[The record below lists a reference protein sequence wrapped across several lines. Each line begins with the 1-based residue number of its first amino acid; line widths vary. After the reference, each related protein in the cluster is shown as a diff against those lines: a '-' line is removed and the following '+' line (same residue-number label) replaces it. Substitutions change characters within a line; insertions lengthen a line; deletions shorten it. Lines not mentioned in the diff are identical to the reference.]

1 MSERILIAGTNS
13 GCGKTTVTC
22 ALLAVFRARR
32 IDVSSFK
39 CGPDYIDPMFHRQAL
54 GIPSQNLDL
63 FFCTESQLQ
72 SQLASDPRALHVV
85 EGVMGYYDGIGTDG
99 VASTYEIAKAT
110 NTPVIL
116 VLNVKGMYTSAGA
129 LIEGFLHFRPDS
141 GIRGVIFDGAT
152 PMLYEGLKQ
161 IARNAGV
168 IPLGFIPHDTSLAI
182 ESRHLGL
189 VTAGEIVDLQKKLNA
204 LASLAERSIDL
215 DQILQLAT
223 QAPRLFAAPPVTK
236 QAPRVRIAV
245 ARDEAFCF
253 LYQENLALLS
263 ALGAE
268 LCFFSPVHDSALPE
282 QVQGLYLPGGYPEL
296 YANALCANQSMLSSV
311 KDAVVRGLPTIAECG
326 GFLYLHDTLDGLPMV
341 GVIHAAAVRTDRL
354 QRFGYVTL
362 TAQTDNLLC
371 NAKES
376 IRAHEFHYYESD
388 LPGSDFLAE
397 KPSSTRQYA
406 CIHATDSLY
415 AGFPH
420 LYFPANPTF
429 AERFV
434 EQASHF
440 RPICNVKIAT
450 GDSQC

>member
-1 MSERILIAGTNS
+1 MSNRILIAGTKS

-22 ALLAVFRARR
+22 ALLAAFRARG

-72 SQLASDPRALHVV
+72 SQLAADPHALHVI

-116 VLNVKGMYTSAGA
+116 VLNVKGMYASAGA
-129 LIEGFLHFRPDS
+129 LLHGFQTFRPQS
-141 GIRGVIFDGAT
+141 GIRGVIFNGAT
-152 PMLYEGLKQ
+152 PMLYEGLKE
-161 IARNAGV
+161 IARNVGV
-168 IPLGFIPHDTSLAI
+168 IPLGFIPHDASLTI

-189 VTAGEIVDLQKKLNA
+189 VTAGEIIDIEKKLDA
-204 LASLAERSIDL
+204 LGSLAEQSIDL
-215 DQILQLAT
+215 DQILQLAA
-223 QAPRLFAAPPVTK
+223 QAPKLSAAPPVAK
-236 QAPRVRIAV
+236 QAPRVRIAI

-268 LCFFSPVHDSALPE
+268 LCYFSPIHDSFLPE
-282 QVQGLYLPGGYPEL
+282 QIHGLYLPGGYPEL
-296 YANALCANQSMLSSV
+296 YAELLSNNASMRDSI
-311 KDAVVRGLPTIAECG
+311 KKTITRGLPAIAECG
-326 GFLYLHDTLDGLPMV
+326 GFLYLHDALDGQSMV
-341 GVIHAAAVRTDRL
+341 GIIPAKAYKTDKL

-362 TAQTDNLLC
+362 TAQSNNLLC

-376 IRAHEFHYYESD
+376 TRAHEFHYYESD

-397 KPSSTRQYA
+397 KPNSNRQYT
-406 CIHATDSLY
+406 CVHATESIY

-434 EQASHF
+434 EKAIRF
-440 RPICNVKIAT
+440 RPLCSAKIAT
-450 GDSQC
+450 GDSLC

>member
-1 MSERILIAGTNS
+1 MSDRILIAGTNS

-22 ALLAVFRARR
+22 ALLAAFRARG

-72 SQLASDPRALHVV
+72 SQLAADPHTLHVI

-99 VASTYEIAKAT
+99 IASTYEIAKAT

-129 LIEGFLHFRPDS
+129 LLHGFQAFRPQS
-141 GIRGVIFDGAT
+141 GIRGVIFNGAT

-161 IARNAGV
+161 IARNVGV
-168 IPLGFIPHDTSLAI
+168 IPLGFIPHDASLAI

-189 VTAGEIVDLQKKLNA
+189 VTAGEIVDIEKKLDA
-204 LASLAERSIDL
+204 LGSLAEQSIDL
-215 DQILQLAT
+215 DQILQLAA
-223 QAPRLFAAPPVTK
+223 QAPRLSTAPPAVK
-236 QAPRVRIAV
+236 QEARVRIAV

-268 LCFFSPVHDSALPE
+268 LCFFSPVHDSVLPE
-282 QVQGLYLPGGYPEL
+282 QIHGLYLPGGYPEL
-296 YANALCANQSMLSSV
+296 YAGVLSANRSMLSAV
-311 KDAVVRGLPTIAECG
+311 KSAIERGLPTIAECG
-326 GFLYLHDTLDGLPMV
+326 GFLYLHDSLDGQSMV
-341 GVIHAAAVRTDRL
+341 GIIPAKAYRTDKF

-362 TAQTDNLLC
+362 TAQNDNLFC

-397 KPSSTRQYA
+397 KPSSLRRYA
-406 CIHATDSLY
+406 CVHATESLY

-420 LYFPANPTF
+420 LYFPANPVF
-429 AERFV
+429 AENFIRKVF
-434 EQASHF
+434 EYAARYHASL
-440 RPICNVKIAT
+440 
-450 GDSQC
+450 DSTD